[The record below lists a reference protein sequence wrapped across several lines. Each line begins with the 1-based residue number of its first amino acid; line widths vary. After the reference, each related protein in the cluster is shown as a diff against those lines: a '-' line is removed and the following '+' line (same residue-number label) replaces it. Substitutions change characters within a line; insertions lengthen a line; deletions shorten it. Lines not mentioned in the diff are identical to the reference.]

1 MKRAPLPPARS
12 VASGLLAIAGGL
24 LVAGVCA
31 RHVLRA
37 LDSGLTRGKLGAVHA
52 APEVQYYASIA
63 AGLVGI
69 MLGCVL
75 AGMGWRWLRG
85 PGG

>member
-1 MKRAPLPPARS
+1 MKRAPLPPVRS

-24 LVAGVCA
+24 VVAGVCA

-37 LDSGLTRGKLGAVHA
+37 LASGVTRGKLGAIHA
-52 APEVQYYASIA
+52 APEPQYYASVIA
-63 AGLVGI
+63 GVVGI
-69 MLGCVL
+69 LLGGAL
-75 AGMGWRWLRG
+75 ARVGWRWLRG